1 MTQSNNDN
9 KLKDPSVRLFEG
21 KNFVF
26 ISTMMKDGTPHL
38 SPTWVDWRNKMVAYT
53 CKYCNR

>member
-9 KLKDPSVRLFEG
+9 KLKDPSVKRLFEG

-26 ISTMMKDGTPHL
+26 ISTLMKDGTPHL
-38 SPTWVDWRNKMVAYT
+38 SPT
-53 CKYCNR
+53 

>member
-9 KLKDPSVRLFEG
+9 KLKDPSVSRLFEG

-26 ISTMMKDGTPHL
+26 VSTLMKDGTPHL
-38 SPTWVDWRNKMVAYT
+38 SPIWVDLEEQNGGYIE
-53 CKYCNR
+53 